1 MQETELKMKQL
12 KYLAFVIA
20 ASFAVPG
27 LSQPAQAP
35 AITALALLQPGQW
48 ALRSRGDASETRS
61 LCVRDPLAL
70 LQVRH
75 TANAC
80 SRFVIAN
87 NARDTTVHYTCPG
100 SGHGRTSIRVETS
113 KLVQI
118 QSQGIADNEPFSL
131 QFEGRRIGEC
141 GGLTSSL
148 PR

>member
-1 MQETELKMKQL
+1 MKQL
-12 KYLAFVIA
+12 KYLALLVG

-27 LSQPAQAP
+27 FSEPAQAP
-35 AITALALLQPGQW
+35 MITALSLVQPGQW
-48 ALRSRGDASETRS
+48 SLRSRDDATETRS
-61 LCVRDPLAL
+61 ICVRDPLAL

-75 TANAC
+75 SANAC

-100 SGHGRTSIRVETS
+100 SGHGRTTIRVETS

-118 QSQGIADNEPFSL
+118 QSQGIADNEPFAL